1 VQTTIGAEVAKGQM
15 TSELTLSPILPADR
29 PAVTSFVRSAAWNYR
44 HFDYP
49 HGEAL
54 SHPGYQ
60 AHDKAGRLVG
70 LLGCWLDHPPI
81 ARLLYAAVGQWGRPR
96 EVIAALLEP
105 NERDMRRAGAE
116 ELLFLGLVPWLARSL
131 ESAGFTTRTTVVSYQ
146 RWEWDLPAAGN
157 SLVCI
162 RPACLADA
170 GILSRLDDAA
180 FEPMWRYGAE
190 MHGRLIE
197 RAAHCVV
204 AELRERPIAY
214 LTNNVQYGQGQ
225 IIRLVV
231 HPAWQGQGIGTRL
244 LVEAIEFF
252 RTRSIREI
260 MVNTQSDNLVSRRL
274 YERFGF
280 TLFGEEVPAMVKP
293 FVPPLVAAAPQHG
306 ETGL

>member
-1 VQTTIGAEVAKGQM
+1 MAP
-15 TSELTLSPILPADR
+15 ELALSPILPADR
-29 PAVTSFVRSAAWNYR
+29 PAVTSFVRSAAWNYQ

-54 SHPGYQ
+54 FHSGYQ

-116 ELLFLGLVPWLARSL
+116 ELVFLGLAPWLARSL
-131 ESAGFTTRTTVVSYQ
+131 EFAGFAIRTTVISYQ
-146 RWEWDLPAAGN
+146 RWGWELPTAGN
-157 SLVCI
+157 PLVYI

-170 GILSRLDDAA
+170 SILSRLDDAA
-180 FEPMWRYGAE
+180 FEPMWRYEAE
-190 MHGRLIE
+190 MHRRLIE
-197 RAAHCVV
+197 RAALCVV

-231 HPAWQGQGIGTRL
+231 HPAWQAQAIGTRL

-293 FVPPLVAAAPQHG
+293 LAPARAVVDSRHREAG
-306 ETGL
+306 A